1 MLLAKLKNKLKVAKR
16 RVWRYVAKQPK
27 LKFVYGWYY
36 KHCSVDDN
44 IILFE
49 SFHGSTVSDSPYYIL
64 KELLKRKDASKFHIY
79 YSSNKADYKTHKK
92 FLDANHIPAKLVDVQ
107 SFEYMKILAT
117 AKYLIN
123 NSSFPIYFIKKD
135 EQVYLQTWHG
145 TPLKTLGKQM
155 RLGIESMY
163 NVQHNFLQA
172 TYLMH
177 PNEFTRDAIMRDYNL
192 ENLYTGKV
200 ALSGYPRN
208 SIFLDKEKAT
218 SVRKELGLT
227 DKTVYAYMPT
237 WRGTSNHAISMD
249 TYGQEIKTMMDHLDK
264 KLKDNQILYVNFHPI
279 LKNSVRLDHYAH
291 IKNFPATVD
300 KYEFLNSVDA
310 LITDYSSVF
319 FDFSITRKPI
329 ILFMYDYDQYMA
341 DRGVYFDIKELPF
354 LKLYTLED
362 LSKCLSTEK
371 VLEHSYDNDAY
382 CDKYLKYDSLDSPA
396 KMLDLVLYGK
406 TAGMVVTDYSKNKNV
421 PHNVIY
427 PTRLSPSG
435 VEFKTIQ
442 SMADENTIALFEKKW
457 FSKKISSVLYDN
469 YNDAFE
475 YVIITKTPPRTYLE
489 EFLIKLGSQTVKER
503 IEKRFRKN
511 IFPNL
516 NITGPY
522 NRRLHS
528 TELGCRVSIDTTI
541 EGNISVTDNK
551 LVINVSRHPEQHFRN
566 LYILDFKNT
575 VLWKRELT
583 SKEQETRIIEEDF
596 SSYSD
601 ALDPADKI
609 IHRQRIILESYEQ
622 SEDTYTC
629 CYVTNAGKASVA
641 KEKNTRFD
649 RGFSYFE
656 PITLRPAKDAKDKNI
671 ILPYLTSKNSLLSF
685 CVCNDAVILDESTKA
700 AITSFHSRK
709 TGPVI
714 KLFLPK
720 HEGMEIKDV
729 VLRYRSADSYDVS
742 VPYTV
747 TEKGGRVI
755 IKAKLNFPDYT
766 LREIYW
772 DFRVIVEQFNRTF
785 ALKARVPNQRLKY
798 RFYLAN
804 TDYEAGNNHIVFPY
818 YTKGGYLAFVYREP
832 SPYDSYG
839 TKLKEFLAIGL
850 YILGGPILKRKRI
863 WLVYEKFCSMA
874 QDNGYYFFKY
884 CMENLPESEK
894 KHIYYVIDKNAPDY
908 EKIKQYDDHIVQFMS
923 LKHCLYLLCANIYIG
938 SDSKTH
944 LFSWR
949 CKTSL
954 IRSRMEKVPI
964 YFLQHGVTALK
975 QVHPLFGR
983 KGSSPM
989 TYFTATSQFEQDI
1002 VVNYLGYNPAKVP
1015 IVGFT
1020 RWDVLEDTSVD
1031 TDRIILL
1038 MPTWRSWLEEVSDED
1053 FLSSDYYKSYSSFLQ
1068 SRRFQEMLEKYH
1080 TRLIFYIHPKFANY
1094 LKNFSNTGEHI
1105 ELITFGQ
1112 EPLNEIMKRCH
1123 MLITDYSSVCWDV
1136 YYLGKP
1142 VVFYQ
1147 FDYEKYRDVHGSY
1160 VDMEHDLFGRR
1171 AVNETELLN
1180 HLEECMSTDFAE
1192 LEKDKKARP
1201 YYFEYIDNDNSKRT
1215 YEFLIQKKF

>member
-1 MLLAKLKNKLKVAKR
+1 MLLAKLKNRLKVVKK
-16 RVWRYVAKQPK
+16 RVWRYIARQPK

-36 KHCSVDDN
+36 KHSRIDEH

-64 KELLKRKDASKFHIY
+64 KELLSREDASKFKIY
-79 YSSNKADYKTHKK
+79 YSSNKADHKTHKK
-92 FLDANHIPAKLVDVQ
+92 FLEANHIPAKLVDVQ

-123 NSSFPIYFIKKD
+123 NSSFPIYYIKKD

-177 PNEFTRDAIMRDYNL
+177 PNEFTRDSIMRDYNL
-192 ENLYTGKV
+192 EGLYTGKV

-208 SIFLDKEKAT
+208 SIFLDKEKA
-218 SVRKELGLT
+218 SKVRNELDLT

-249 TYGQEIKTMMDHLDK
+249 SYSKEIKTMMDHLDK
-264 KLKDNQILYVNFHPI
+264 SLKDNQILYVNFHPI
-279 LKNSVRLDHYAH
+279 LKNSVQLDNYTH

-329 ILFMYDYDQYMA
+329 ILFMYDFDEYMQ
-341 DRGVYFDIKELPF
+341 DRGMYFDIQELPF
-354 LKLYTLED
+354 IKLYHLKD
-362 LSKCLSTEK
+362 LSEYLSTEK
-371 VLEHSYDNDAY
+371 VLQHSYDSDEY
-382 CDKYLKYDSLDSPA
+382 CDKYLKYDSLDAPA

-406 TAGMVVTDYSKNKNV
+406 TDDMVVTDYSHNKSI

-427 PTRLSPSG
+427 PKKLSATG
-435 VEFKTIQ
+435 VEFQTIQ
-442 SMADENTIALFEKKW
+442 AMADKNTIALFEKKW
-457 FSKKISSVLYDN
+457 FSKKISSVLYDE
-469 YNDAFE
+469 YNDAFQ
-475 YVIITKTPPRTYLE
+475 YVIITRTPPRTYFE
-489 EFLIKLGSQTVKER
+489 EFLSKLGNQNVIDM
-503 IEKRFRKN
+503 IEKRFQKN

-522 NRRLHS
+522 NRCLHA
-528 TELGCRVSIDTTI
+528 TDPGCQLSIDDTLDA
-541 EGNISVTDNK
+541 NISLNGNK
-551 LVINVSRHPEQHFRN
+551 LVMNLQQHTEGCFCK
-566 LYILDFKNT
+566 LFILDFKNT

-583 SKEQETRIIEEDF
+583 KEEQSSRTIQEDF
-596 SSYSD
+596 SSYS
-601 ALDPADKI
+601 KEMFSMEKF
-609 IHRQRIILESYEQ
+609 IHRQRIIIESYHKEQ
-622 SEDTYTC
+622 DVYTYYYLTD
-629 CYVTNAGKASVA
+629 SA
-641 KEKNTRFD
+641 KSNIAAKRNTQFD
-649 RGFSYFE
+649 RGFSYYE
-656 PITLRPAKDAKDKNI
+656 PITLRPAQDDKDKNI
-671 ILPYLTSKNSLLSF
+671 LIPYLTSKNSLLSF
-685 CVCNDAVILDESTKA
+685 CLCNEENILDESTKA
-700 AITSFHSRK
+700 TIVSLKSKK
-709 TGPVI
+709 TGPSI
-714 KLFLPK
+714 LLSLPI
-720 HEGMEIKDV
+720 HEGMELKDV
-729 VLRYRSADSYDVS
+729 VLRYRSADSYDIS
-742 VPYTV
+742 IPYTV
-747 TEKGGRVI
+747 TTKGNHLMI
-755 IKAKLNFPDYT
+755 HAKMNFLDYT

-785 ALKARVPNQRLKY
+785 ALKARIPNQRLKY

-804 TDYEAGNNHIVFPY
+804 TDYDAGNNHIVFPY
-818 YTKGGYLAFVYREP
+818 YTKGGYLAFCYREA
-832 SPYDSYG
+832 SPYDSYS

-850 YILGGPILKRKRI
+850 YLLGGPFWKRKRI

-884 CMENLPESEK
+884 CMENLSESEK
-894 KHIYYVIDKNAPDY
+894 KHIYYVIDKNAVDY
-908 EKIKQYDDHIVQFMS
+908 EKIKQYDDHIIQFMS

-954 IRSRMEKVPI
+954 IRSRMGKVPI

-975 QVHPLFGR
+975 QVHPLFGKR
-983 KGSSPM
+983 GSSPM

-1002 VVNYLGYNPAKVP
+1002 IVNQLGYNPAKVP

-1053 FLSSDYYKSYSSFLQ
+1053 FLSSDYYKNYASFLQ
-1068 SRRFQEMLEKYH
+1068 NQHFNDMLEKYH

-1094 LKNFSNTGEHI
+1094 LKNFSDTGKHV

-1112 EPLNEIMKRCH
+1112 TPLNEIMKRCH

-1171 AVNETELLN
+1171 AVNEEELLN
-1180 HLEECMSTDFAE
+1180 HLEECMATDFVE
-1192 LEKDKKARP
+1192 LEKDREARP

-1215 YEFLIQKKF
+1215 YQFLIQQNF